1 VAAWVLAGILLSG
14 SGMKVFLLALAAI
27 SLGTPAHA
35 RLGET
40 REQAEARYGLPKSEK
55 RPSYQAPLIEGAR
68 EIVFLYQGFRIR
80 CALLPATDG
89 KEYIVREE
97 YMRDGGLPQ
106 IKDFER
112 DAILAGEG
120 NGMEWSEAKM
130 GPLSLDPVKALQN
143 QFAHALAGQ
152 YWRRTDGA
160 LAVHGIGGFPV
171 RLELPQ
177 AAKWEA
183 QIKAAKDQA
192 ARANVPKF

>member
-1 VAAWVLAGILLSG
+1 
-14 SGMKVFLLALAAI
+14 MKVFLLALTLI
-27 SLGTPAHA
+27 SIGTPAHA

-55 RPSYQAPLIEGAR
+55 TARFQTPLIEGAR
-68 EIVFLYQGFRIR
+68 EITFLYQGFRIR

-89 KEYIVREE
+89 REYIVREE
-97 YMRDGGLPQ
+97 YLRKDGSPV

-120 NGMEWSEAKM
+120 NGMEWSDEKM
-130 GPLSLDPVKALQN
+130 GPLSLDPVKTLQN
-143 QFAHALAGQ
+143 QFAHALMGQ
-152 YWRRTDGA
+152 NWRRTDGA
-160 LAVHGIGGFPV
+160 LAIHGIGGFPV

-177 AAKWEA
+177 AANWEA